1 MGHKGPDSAHTPH
14 KGYNGRIFSLRNTH
28 PEVATCIDAESP
40 AIVACYEE
48 FKKIN
53 PLEGS
58 GELPQVVNSVKAK

>member
-1 MGHKGPDSAHTPH
+1 
-14 KGYNGRIFSLRNTH
+14 
-28 PEVATCIDAESP
+28 
-40 AIVACYEE
+40 VACYEE